1 MNDKHCLLSHV
12 MEPTGATVTF
22 EGDARTYQVIRC
34 ARCGAEKHRPV
45 QEQKTCLGCGKRH
58 PFNPDGT
65 PVGGA
70 LPCGH

>member
-1 MNDKHCLLSHV
+1 MSNDTIKRLAGRPKDVRGEPMTAPSHCN
-12 MEPTGATVTF
+12 E
-22 EGDARTYQVIRC
+22 DARQHER
-34 ARCGAEKHRPV
+34 
-45 QEQKTCLGCGKRH
+45 TCLGCGKRH

>member
-1 MNDKHCLLSHV
+1 MSNTQAPK
-12 MEPTGATVTF
+12 PAP
-22 EGDARTYQVIRC
+22 AQ
-34 ARCGAEKHRPV
+34 
-45 QEQKTCLGCGKRH
+45 QEKTCLGCGKRH